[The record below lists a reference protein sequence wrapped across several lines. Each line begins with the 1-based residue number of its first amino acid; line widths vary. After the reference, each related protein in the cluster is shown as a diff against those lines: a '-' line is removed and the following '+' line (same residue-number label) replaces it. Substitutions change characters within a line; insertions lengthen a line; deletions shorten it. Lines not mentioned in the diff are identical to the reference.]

1 VLREAG
7 FTFKAAP
14 AMLDGDTAEMIDG
27 VVVRGLRRWLPLLA
41 VVALLAGA
49 GAAAS
54 MSQLPL
60 FAAQSGPLAEGGE
73 LERHD
78 PLDPP
83 SEAPQEVA
91 ESVAMPSWVMP
102 VVIGAGVLVAV
113 VLLMVLVGAVVHSGS
128 RFRRRSLRV
137 RSAAKPGAA
146 DVGAEVVAALDAG
159 LQQLDETDG
168 DPRRA
173 VIACWVRLESA
184 AGAAGTG
191 RLPGDTSTDLVL
203 RLLAGHNL
211 SAAVLTGFADVYR
224 QARYASH
231 EVDETM
237 REQAKAAL
245 GRLREELTG
254 VGV

>member
-1 VLREAG
+1 M
-7 FTFKAAP
+7 T
-14 AMLDGDTAEMIDG
+14 IDG
-27 VVVRGLRRWLPLLA
+27 VDVRVLRRWLPLLA
-41 VVALLAGA
+41 MVVLLAAA

-54 MSQLPL
+54 MTQLPL
-60 FAAQSGPLAEGGE
+60 TQAENGQMAEAGE
-73 LERHD
+73 LEKRT
-78 PLDPP
+78 PLKLP
-83 SEAPQEVA
+83 SRPPQEVA
-91 ESVAMPSWVMP
+91 SVALPPWVMP
-102 VVIGAGVLVAV
+102 VVIAGGVLVGI
-113 VLLMVLVGAVVHSGS
+113 VLLMVLLGAVVHTGS
-128 RFRRRSLRV
+128 RFRRRSLRTRAPV
-137 RSAAKPGAA
+137 KPGA

-184 AGAAGTG
+184 ADAAGTR

-203 RLLAGHNL
+203 RLLAGHRL

-231 EVDETM
+231 EVDERM

-254 VGV
+254 VAV